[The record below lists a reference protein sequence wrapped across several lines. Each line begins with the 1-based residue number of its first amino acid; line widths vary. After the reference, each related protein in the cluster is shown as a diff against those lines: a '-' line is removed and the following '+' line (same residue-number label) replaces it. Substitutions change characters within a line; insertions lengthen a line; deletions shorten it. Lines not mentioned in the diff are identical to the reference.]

1 MRKGLFLS
9 LEGCDGSG
17 KTTACTSVIERL
29 TQEGYDVM
37 YSREP
42 GGSDIAEQ
50 IRKVILD
57 VKNTAMDVRTE
68 ALLYAA
74 SRRQHLIEKII
85 PAINQGKI
93 VICDRFID
101 SSLAYQGYGR
111 EIGIEDVLKI
121 NQFSIEGYF
130 PDLTIYYDIDPQS
143 GLNRIASRKNLDR
156 LDVESLNFHNRAH
169 QGYQIVCQMFPDRI
183 KVIDASLSKQE
194 VSEQTYQLIKEKINS
209 YESR

>member
-1 MRKGLFLS
+1 MRKGLFLTI
-9 LEGCDGSG
+9 EGCDGSG

-156 LDVESLNFHNRAH
+156 LDVESLNFHNRVH
-169 QGYQIVCQMFPDRI
+169 QGYHIVCQMFPDRI
-183 KVIDASLSKQE
+183 KVIDASKSKQE

-209 YESR
+209 YESK

>member
-1 MRKGLFLS
+1 MRKGLFLTI
-9 LEGCDGSG
+9 EGCDGSG

-156 LDVESLNFHNRAH
+156 LDVESLNFHNRVH
-169 QGYQIVCQMFPDRI
+169 QGYRIVCQMFPDRI
-183 KVIDASLSKQE
+183 KVIDASKSKQE

-209 YESR
+209 YESK